1 MVSLIDTHCHVYLK
15 HFDGDL
21 DAVIESA
28 KKQGVQK
35 ILMPNVDEETVER
48 LHHLADTYPG
58 YCIPMMGLHP
68 CDVEEDW
75 EDELER
81 LLAWFDQRKYIA
93 VGEIGLDLYWDKT
106 TLDRQV
112 LALKRQIEFG
122 LEKELPVVL
131 HTRDSTDKTLD
142 VLSEYKGTKLRGVLH
157 CFSGSLEQAK
167 RAIKLNMMLGIGGV
181 LTFKNAGIAEVV
193 KHIDLEHI
201 ILETDAP
208 YLPPV
213 PYRGKRNEPSYV
225 YHVAAFLSELRG
237 QGIAE
242 IGRVTTANA
251 ERLFQL

>member
-1 MVSLIDTHCHVYLK
+1 
-15 HFDGDL
+15 
-21 DAVIESA
+21 VIQSA
-28 KKQGVQK
+28 KRQGVQQ

-48 LHHLADTYPG
+48 LHHLADTYPS

-75 EDELER
+75 QEELDR
-81 LLAWFDQRKYIA
+81 LLAWFDKRKYIA

-112 LALKRQIEFG
+112 SALKRQIEFAI
-122 LEKELPVVL
+122 ERDLPVVL

-142 VLSEYKGTKLRGVLH
+142 VLAEYMGTNLRGVLH
-157 CFSGSLEQAK
+157 CFSGSMEQAT

-193 KHIDLEHI
+193 KHIDLENI

-213 PYRGKRNEPSYV
+213 PHRGKRNEPGYV
-225 YHVAAFLSELRG
+225 YHVATFLAELRG
-237 QGIAE
+237 QGLAE
-242 IGRVTTANA
+242 IGRVTTENA
-251 ERLFQL
+251 KRLFGLDLV

>member
-1 MVSLIDTHCHVYLK
+1 
-15 HFDGDL
+15 
-21 DAVIESA
+21 
-28 KKQGVQK
+28 
-35 ILMPNVDEETVER
+35 
-48 LHHLADTYPG
+48 
-58 YCIPMMGLHP
+58 MMGLHP

-81 LLAWFDQRKYIA
+81 LLAWFDKRNYIA

-106 TLDRQV
+106 TLDRQ
-112 LALKRQIEFG
+112 LQALKRQIEFAI
-122 LEKELPVVL
+122 ERDLPVVL

-142 VLSEYKGTKLRGVLH
+142 VLSEYKGSNLRGVLH
-157 CFSGSLEQAK
+157 CFSGSMEQAQ

-213 PYRGKRNEPSYV
+213 PHRGKRNEPGYV
-225 YHVAAFLSELRG
+225 YHVAAFLAELRG

-242 IGRVTTANA
+242 IGKITSANA
-251 ERLFQL
+251 ESLFRI